1 MEGQLV
7 WKDEYNIGIDIID
20 KEHERLFKIINK
32 LFRFTDEKS
41 KSQWACQ
48 EGIKFFKDHAAK
60 HFTEEEG
67 YMEAVGYERLA
78 AHRHIHQEFRER
90 TLPAL
95 EAELEQ
101 TDYSADAVGHF
112 LGVCAG
118 WLIGHTLMEDR
129 AIAGKSRSRW
139 MELLSEKEQEEMKE
153 VILQLMYDLFRLE
166 ASVISETYGGERF
179 GKGIYHRL
187 VYGTDQEEEKW
198 EIFLVFEEKLLLNTV
213 GKAMGIKTN
222 KLNTILMNAAR
233 YTARQF
239 AGCVKEHLPDMEGYE
254 LKEENLLTYDEF
266 QDVFEHEKLQVSLL
280 FDTGEGYF
288 AYCVLA
294 RRSMKKAGAAPIG
307 SDNALAEVEKYLM
320 KREDHLKKESRLKK
334 KVLVVDDS
342 ITIRQGIRK
351 LLADDYDVAL
361 APSGTAAI
369 RCVILD
375 RPDLV
380 LLDYEMPVCD
390 GQQVLEMLRSEE
402 ALADIPII
410 FLTGKTDP
418 ETVRRLVALKPDG
431 YLVKCLKPSQI
442 KQKIDDYFERDRSP
456 MR

>member
-60 HFTEEEG
+60 HFTEEEE

-118 WLIGHTLMEDR
+118 WLIGHTMMEDR

-239 AGCVKEHLPDMEGYE
+239 AGCVKEHLPDMDGYE
-254 LKEENLLTYDEF
+254 LKEENLLTYEEF

-390 GQQVLEMLRSEE
+390 GRMTLEMIRADEE
-402 ALADIPII
+402 MKDIPVV
-410 FLTGKTDP
+410 FLTAVNDRANIEAVLK
-418 ETVRRLVALKPDG
+418 LKPAG
-431 YLVKCLKPSQI
+431 YFLKPAVKDKLI
-442 KQKIDDYFERDRSP
+442 GEIEKILNP
-456 MR
+456 A

>member
-1 MEGQLV
+1 MENQLV
-7 WKDEYNIGIDIID
+7 WKDEYNIGVDIID
-20 KEHERLFKIINK
+20 REHQRLFKIITK
-32 LFRFTDEKS
+32 LFAFSGEKD

-48 EGIKFFKDHAAK
+48 EGIKYFKDHAAK
-60 HFTEEEG
+60 HFVEEEK
-67 YMEAVGYERLA
+67 YMASINYEGLE
-78 AHRHIHQEFRER
+78 AHRRLHREFREK
-90 TLPAL
+90 TLPLL
-95 EAELEQ
+95 EKELDQTEYCAESVE
-101 TDYSADAVGHF
+101 HF
-112 LGVCAG
+112 LGVCVG
-118 WLIGHTLMEDR
+118 WLIGHTMMEDR
-129 AIAGKSRSRW
+129 AITGEGVSRW
-139 MELLSEKEQEEMKE
+139 DELLPEDRQEAVKK
-153 VILQLMYDLFRLE
+153 IIIQLVYDLFHLE
-166 ASVISETYGGERF
+166 SHVVSDTYGGEKF
-179 GKGIYHRL
+179 GRGVYYRL
-187 VYGTDQEEEKW
+187 VYGTNQSEEKC
-198 EIFLVFEEKLLLNTV
+198 EVFLVFEERLLINTV
-213 GKAMGIKTN
+213 GKVMGIETN
-222 KLNTILMNAAR
+222 KLETMLINAAR

-239 AGCVKEHLPDMEGYE
+239 VERVMEQMPDMEGYK
-254 LKEENLLTYDEF
+254 LKEENLLTYEEF
-266 QDVFEHEKLQVSLL
+266 QSVFENEKLQVSLL
-280 FDTGEGYF
+280 VDTGEGYF
-288 AYCVLA
+288 AYCT
-294 RRSMKKAGAAPIG
+294 AAPHLLKKGIVTPIG
-307 SDNALAEVEKYLM
+307 AENAMAEVEKYLM
-320 KREDHLKKESRLKK
+320 KREENPSQKP

>member
-1 MEGQLV
+1 MENQLV
-7 WKDEYNIGIDIID
+7 WKDEYNIGVDIID
-20 KEHERLFKIINK
+20 REHQRLFKIITK
-32 LFRFTDEKS
+32 LFAFSGEKD

-48 EGIKFFKDHAAK
+48 EGIKYFKDHAAK
-60 HFTEEEG
+60 HFVEEEK
-67 YMEAVGYERLA
+67 YMASINYEGLE
-78 AHRHIHQEFRER
+78 AHRRLHREFREK
-90 TLPAL
+90 TLPLL
-95 EAELEQ
+95 EKELDQTEYCAESVE
-101 TDYSADAVGHF
+101 HF
-112 LGVCAG
+112 LGVCVG
-118 WLIGHTLMEDR
+118 WLIGHTMMEDR
-129 AIAGKSRSRW
+129 AITGEGVSRW
-139 MELLSEKEQEEMKE
+139 DELLPEDRQEAVKK
-153 VILQLMYDLFRLE
+153 IIIQLVYDLFHLE
-166 ASVISETYGGERF
+166 SHVVSDTYGGEKF
-179 GKGIYHRL
+179 GRGVYYRL
-187 VYGTDQEEEKW
+187 VYGTNQSEEKC
-198 EIFLVFEEKLLLNTV
+198 EVFLVFEERLLINTV
-213 GKAMGIKTN
+213 GKVMGIETN
-222 KLNTILMNAAR
+222 KLETMLINAAR

-239 AGCVKEHLPDMEGYE
+239 VERVMEQMPDMEGYK
-254 LKEENLLTYDEF
+254 LKEENLLTYEEF

-342 ITIRQGIRK
+342 ITIREGIK
-351 LLADDYDVAL
+351 NLLDEDYDVAL
-361 APSGTAAI
+361 AASGTAAI
-369 RCVILD
+369 RCLILD
-375 RPDLV
+375 KPELV